1 MLKFVHQFSNSPS
14 IANMYVKIGGFVSNL
29 PFFSVCHLNISKF
42 RWITANIISNPQT
55 TVNRDGSLSFECQHG
70 AVECDANTYH
80 ACTVEAVQE
89 QNVLLDIIS
98 CMIANNF
105 NPKEALISCA
115 QSNHFDYDGILKC
128 FNSPHGAELLKLH
141 GEATDALRPRVSFI
155 PTVTLDGSQGRQ
167 ASILKDLFGEVCK
180 VAAGHG
186 PLPAICTNHSYD

>member
-1 MLKFVHQFSNSPS
+1 M
-14 IANMYVKIGGFVSNL
+14 
-29 PFFSVCHLNISKF
+29 
-42 RWITANIISNPQT
+42 
-55 TVNRDGSLSFECQHG
+55 
-70 AVECDANTYH
+70 YH

-89 QNVLLDIIS
+89 QSVLLDMIS

-115 QSNHFDYDGILKC
+115 QSNRFDYDGILKC

-186 PLPAICTNHSYD
+186 PLPPICTNHSYD

>member
-1 MLKFVHQFSNSPS
+1 
-14 IANMYVKIGGFVSNL
+14 
-29 PFFSVCHLNISKF
+29 
-42 RWITANIISNPQT
+42 
-55 TVNRDGSLSFECQHG
+55 
-70 AVECDANTYH
+70 
-80 ACTVEAVQE
+80 
-89 QNVLLDIIS
+89 
-98 CMIANNF
+98 MIANNF

-167 ASILKDLFGEVCK
+167 ASILKDLFGEVC
-180 VAAGHG
+180 HG